1 MIRQSVCPAAMS
13 FQFKGFSVVQVKQT
27 FMLHTMVLTLFSV
40 LWVLFVGLSI
50 GILNSGSC

>member
-50 GILNSGSC
+50 RILNSGFC